1 MEIGKVVSKTKLFF
15 SLTKE
20 FFFAF
25 LSVFISC
32 KIKKDTI
39 PFFLKTC
46 AEREFEKTP
55 SKTENNSS
63 IVTDRADES
72 IL

>member
-1 MEIGKVVSKTKLFF
+1 MGKVVSKTKLF
-15 SLTKE
+15 LVLMKE
-20 FFFAF
+20 LAFAF

-39 PFFLKTC
+39 PFFLKTW
-46 AEREFEKTP
+46 AEIGIEKTP
-55 SKTENNSS
+55 SKAENNSS
-63 IVTDRADES
+63 MFIDRADES